1 MFSQIA
7 LTTEIGSLKKFALR
21 LTRNSSDADDL
32 LQATLLQAL
41 EKRHMFQEGT
51 NLFGWTSKIMF
62 NLFVSE
68 YRRRVKFQTQYD
80 PEIYFSRLSVDAP
93 QDKEMELK
101 EVGRAMKTISKDHR
115 EILNM
120 ICINGMPYT
129 DVSEKLDIPVGTV
142 RSRLSRARESLKNNL
157 DTPWVYQA
165 HAAQNAVGGGSRAV
179 N

>member
-1 MFSQIA
+1 MFSQLA
-7 LTTEIGSLKKFALR
+7 LTNEMGSLKKFALR
-21 LTRNSSDADDL
+21 LTRNTSDADDL

-80 PEIYFSRLSVDAP
+80 PEIYFSRLCVDAP

-101 EVGRAMKTISKDHR
+101 EVGRAMQTISKDHR
-115 EILNM
+115 QILNM

-129 DVSEKLDIPVGTV
+129 DVSESLEIPVGTV
-142 RSRLSRARESLKNNL
+142 RSRLSRARESLKNTL

-165 HAAQNAVGGGSRAV
+165 HTNQKAVGVSHYNA
-179 N
+179 